1 MQKRENQMNKLLSR
15 EHKKHVVTS
24 PGQAIPPVKR
34 NVAVTLLVPFSK
46 IKHLISGN
54 SQTARPNRNHP
65 INVVDPQLREEI
77 AAWDAASDQALE
89 KLERDFVE

>member
-1 MQKRENQMNKLLSR
+1 MNKLLPL
-15 EHKKHVVTS
+15 EHEKQVVTS
-24 PGQAIPPVKR
+24 PGQAIPPVKG

-54 SQTARPNRNHP
+54 PQTARPNRNRP

-89 KLERDFVE
+89 KLEHDFVE